1 MENTFELGSFEN
13 PIKCKDI
20 DGEHKYFDAL
30 CGPDGK
36 RIFYKR
42 RGSLLGNSDHILDL
56 YEVRYDGLDDPILVH
71 MDMYAKPPYDK
82 KPVKGL
88 YLIKSFFKPK
98 AWQAPNYLSTV
109 LEKAYPDGRPAIS
122 DSFINMYFKAAYLLA
137 LGEFIY
143 SKNDAFGCPQQ
154 EWDIIGIIAA
164 ANKMVHQVKGLCK
177 ENPLEIGSFETAVAF
192 MRTFHYEPDN
202 YVNPETIPAF
212 SLKSKHIVTA
222 NELEI
227 FFIIKDI

>member
-20 DGEHKYFDAL
+20 DGEHKYFDML

-42 RGSLLGNSDHILDL
+42 RGSRPGNNSHIFDL
-56 YEVRYDGLDDPILVH
+56 YEVRYDGLLEPILIY

-98 AWQAPNYLSTV
+98 AWQAPDYLSTV
-109 LEKAYPDGRPAIS
+109 LANAYPDGIALN
-122 DSFINMYFKAAYLLA
+122 DNFINMYCKAASLIA

-143 SKNDAFGCPQQ
+143 SKNDAFGCPRQ
-154 EWDIIGIIAA
+154 EWDIIGILYASD
-164 ANKMVHQVKGLCK
+164 KMVHQVKGLCK

-192 MRTFHYEPDN
+192 MRTFHYEPEN
-202 YVNPETIPAF
+202 SLKPETAPAF
-212 SLKSKHIVTA
+212 GLKSKHIVTEA
-222 NELEI
+222 ELEI
-227 FFIIKDI
+227 FFIIKNI